1 MRTTWVSIGIM
12 AGIAIMA
19 SPVRAEVVVVGEIN
33 KDRDVTVT
41 ETIEKVKTV
50 LINADVAIALE
61 KAAESYAHVNQLNQG
76 NEACENCA
84 EKADILRAAAN
95 YNSGV
100 LSVNQAAGNMN
111 NQGNAVAV
119 SFDQPDAQPSTG
131 RGFADATAAAHQIM
145 LENTIDSQ
153 NIGFRRTEMTGSMN
167 FNNGIAH
174 ANQAAGNINNQAN
187 SVSLSV
193 SLAPGV
199 VLSEADLGQ
208 VNRGNSVKEVDV
220 NKSATITN
228 SLNGNI
234 GIVGVNQ
241 ASGNNANQANVV
253 AFSAAARFN

>member
-19 SPVRAEVVVVGEIN
+19 SPVRAEVVVQGEIN
-33 KDRDVTVT
+33 KDRDVTIT
-41 ETIEKVKTV
+41 ETIDKVKTV
-50 LINADVAIALE
+50 YINADVDIALE
-61 KAAESYAHVNQLNQG
+61 KAAESYAHVNQLNQD
-76 NEACENCA
+76 NTACENCA
-84 EKADILRAAAN
+84 EKADILN
-95 YNSGV
+95 DSVTYNSGV
-100 LSVNQAAGNMN
+100 VSVNQAAGNMN
-111 NQGNAVAV
+111 NQGNAVSVA
-119 SFDQPDAQPSTG
+119 FDSPADVATPSK
-131 RGFADATAAAHQIM
+131 GFADATAAAHQIM
-145 LENTIDSQ
+145 LGNTIDSR
-153 NIGFRRTEMTGSMN
+153 NIGFRRTEMTNSMN
-167 FNNGIAH
+167 WNTGIVH

-187 SVSLSV
+187 SVSVAV

-199 VLSEADLGQ
+199 ALSEADLGQ

-253 AFSAAARFN
+253 AFSAAARF

>member
-1 MRTTWVSIGIM
+1 M

-19 SPVRAEVVVVGEIN
+19 SPVRAEVIVVGIIE

-41 ETIEKVKTV
+41 ETIDKVKTV
-50 LINADVAIALE
+50 NINAQVDIALE
-61 KAAESYAHVNQLNQG
+61 KAAESYSHVNQLNTENQ
-76 NEACENCA
+76 ACENCA
-84 EKADILRAAAN
+84 EKADILKDAAN
-95 YNSGV
+95 SNSGV
-100 LSVNQAAGNMN
+100 LSINQAAGNMN
-111 NQGNAVAV
+111 NQGNAVSVA
-119 SFDQPDAQPSTG
+119 FDSPDQEPTSN
-131 RGFADATAAAHQIM
+131 RGFADATAAAHQVM
-145 LENTIDSQ
+145 LDNTINSR
-153 NIGFRRTEMTGSMN
+153 NIGYRRTEMTGSMN
-167 FNNGIAH
+167 GNNGIVH

-187 SVSLSV
+187 SVSIAV

-199 VLSEADLGQ
+199 ALSEADLGQ

-220 NKSATITN
+220 NKSASVSN